1 MGAAPTPLGYYAKD
15 QPLNISKLPP
25 SHLPFPAQ
33 SFFSYNMDS
42 FEKLPP
48 EVIQQIL
55 ANIGDF
61 AGIENSLL
69 ASRRLNAVFQAQPT
83 RIIQELILLIPIT
96 CMPEIQ
102 KLCYN
107 IGHLSISSLQCPD
120 LEHYHQ
126 TCEDPPTLGYTESR
140 HILKIGAQIQRL
152 ACKCL
157 SIMREGLIKTLDNIP
172 ADSISGPPLQIQN
185 ASQPFTWTEE
195 YRTYWAL
202 WHLHHYSHLRK
213 AATQRWNWNESS
225 IRELDAYNTWSE
237 IDYRTAERLWTVS
250 AVLSD
255 LGLTL
260 NWLPNDPEAEE
271 PAQTIWPAPEE
282 TSIPFFPSFD
292 LPPTQSQ
299 DSSLWATPDPPEDTE
314 LTSTWMLAP
323 RHRASHHWHV
333 AHLYLSGIN
342 LTRTVPACYSL
353 TNMKPWRRLGWVIWD
368 GWRMYSIGLSN
379 IARKKKIPLPDGG
392 FLEPEPRNPRDRKPG
407 IDYVARWFAMVGEEK
422 P

>member
-1 MGAAPTPLGYYAKD
+1 
-15 QPLNISKLPP
+15 
-25 SHLPFPAQ
+25 
-33 SFFSYNMDS
+33 MDS

-83 RIIQELILLIPIT
+83 RIIQELILLNPIT

-140 HILKIGAQIQRL
+140 HILKIAAQIQRL

-299 DSSLWATPDPPEDTE
+299 DSSLWATPDPSEDTE
-314 LTSTWMLAP
+314 LTSAWMLAP

-368 GWRMYSIGLSN
+368 GWRIYSIGLSN
-379 IARKKKIPLPDGG
+379 VARKKKIPLPDGD

-407 IDYVARWFAMVGEEK
+407 IDYVARWFAMIGEEK

>member
-1 MGAAPTPLGYYAKD
+1 LRITIMVHYRYRTICRSLAAPTPLGYYAKD

-83 RIIQELILLIPIT
+83 RIIQELILLNPIT

-185 ASQPFTWTEE
+185 TSQPFTWTEE

-323 RHRASHHWHV
+323 RHRASHHWH
-333 AHLYLSGIN
+333 
-342 LTRTVPACYSL
+342 T
-353 TNMKPWRRLGWVIWD
+353 
-368 GWRMYSIGLSN
+368 SIS
-379 IARKKKIPLPDGG
+379 
-392 FLEPEPRNPRDRKPG
+392 
-407 IDYVARWFAMVGEEK
+407 VV
-422 P
+422 